1 MKKYIISVACILA
14 ALVSCQKNDAPVQT
28 PQENQPIKVTLT
40 ATIGSDD
47 TKVSFVDENNVLKTA
62 WEVGDNVSLIAL
74 DESGNVLSND
84 VFTTSS
90 AGKSV
95 NFTGTFTND
104 PSTSS
109 VYVYYPAL
117 TDGEG
122 TAEKPWQVKPSTT
135 GSTYGTLYGLCKGQ
149 PVLQFKGENHL
160 QKGDDDCSHLSK
172 YMVLGGKAEVDGN
185 EFEVTL
191 AYLSYVL
198 KVEITLPKEGLTIYN
213 LQLNTKYTDYPG
225 NNFPVSAGG
234 YIPVNDFQSSPD
246 RSSGYYLYF
255 GEDYEAD
262 NGTGL
267 ELESNKLTAYFV
279 AYSRDTYHYYEG
291 MTNKWFS
298 WNEGNKIDFQASVKE
313 TVDEVDKY
321 YYCVLNDYV
330 ITKTTTL
337 ENGKMYRLSATL
349 EKQQL

>member
-14 ALVSCQKNDAPVQT
+14 ALISCQKNDAPVQT

-47 TKVSFVDENNVLKTA
+47 TKVSFADENNVLKTA

-74 DESGNVLSND
+74 DESGNVLTND

-117 TDGEG
+117 NDGEG

-172 YMVLGGKAEVDGN
+172 YLVL
-185 EFEVTL
+185 
-191 AYLSYVL
+191 
-198 KVEITLPKEGLTIYN
+198 
-213 LQLNTKYTDYPG
+213 
-225 NNFPVSAGG
+225 
-234 YIPVNDFQSSPD
+234 
-246 RSSGYYLYF
+246 
-255 GEDYEAD
+255 
-262 NGTGL
+262 
-267 ELESNKLTAYFV
+267 
-279 AYSRDTYHYYEG
+279 
-291 MTNKWFS
+291 
-298 WNEGNKIDFQASVKE
+298 
-313 TVDEVDKY
+313 
-321 YYCVLNDYV
+321 
-330 ITKTTTL
+330 
-337 ENGKMYRLSATL
+337 
-349 EKQQL
+349 